1 MNYKKIGPALLFFA
15 VFLSFSVFVFLL
27 STNKISL
34 AYNDG
39 YQPDQPLPFSHKV
52 HVVDHGMDCRFCHTS
67 VEEGRHAGVPSLD
80 ICMSCHL
87 TVKSSSPHI
96 QKLVQAYTDKEPVIW
111 EKVHLLPD
119 FVKFHH
125 GLHIKALAGGG
136 VGGIPPSGEKVKKAC
151 TICHGPV
158 ENMGLMYQHNSL
170 SMGQCVQC
178 HRENKHKGASDEC
191 SKCHY

>member
-1 MNYKKIGPALLFFA
+1 MVPVLLFF
-15 VFLSFSVFVFLL
+15 VLFLGFSVFVFLL

-39 YQPDQPLPFSHKV
+39 YQPDQPLPFSHKT
-52 HVVDHGMDCRFCHTS
+52 HVGDNGMDCRFCHTS

-87 TVKSSSPHI
+87 TVKPDSPHI
-96 QKLVQAYTDKEPVIW
+96 QKLITAYTNKEPIVW

-119 FVKFHH
+119 FVKFNHA
-125 GLHIKALAGGG
+125 LHIKALAGGTG
-136 VGGIPPSGEKVKKAC
+136 KIPPSGEKVKRAC
-151 TICHGPV
+151 TTCHGRV
-158 ENMGLMYQHNSL
+158 EDMGLMYQHNSL
-170 SMGQCVQC
+170 SMGQCVKC
-178 HRENKHKGASDEC
+178 HRENKHKGGSDEC